1 MRAAKATRT
10 VCHTHTHRERER
22 ERENYT
28 HTHIHTQTGNRW
40 PQGVVEREREGEIE
54 ADWVHMPGR
63 KRTQKSR
70 MQHLL
75 QVAHWR
81 AAPQFFFA
89 CPLHALPLPFSTLR
103 SLFSVLRLGSKFQET
118 IFRNDLTFAFMW
130 KLLQRDVM
138 RTPKGYAMPARLR
151 SNQEGVSTASG
162 IHAGW
167 QKGAVLV
174 LTPHTALTRS

>member
-10 VCHTHTHRERER
+10 VCHTHAHAERER

-28 HTHIHTQTGNRW
+28 HTHTHTQTGNRW
-40 PQGVVEREREGEIE
+40 PQGVVERERESWRQTEYICQAEKGHKSQGCSTCFKWPIE
-54 ADWVHMPGR
+54 E
-63 KRTQKSR
+63 
-70 MQHLL
+70 LL
-75 QVAHWR
+75 QSSSSR
-81 AAPQFFFA
+81 ALSMHSHYHS
-89 CPLHALPLPFSTLR
+89 PLFTLR
-103 SLFSVLRLGSKFQET
+103 SLFLVLRLGSKFQET

-167 QKGAVLV
+167 
-174 LTPHTALTRS
+174 